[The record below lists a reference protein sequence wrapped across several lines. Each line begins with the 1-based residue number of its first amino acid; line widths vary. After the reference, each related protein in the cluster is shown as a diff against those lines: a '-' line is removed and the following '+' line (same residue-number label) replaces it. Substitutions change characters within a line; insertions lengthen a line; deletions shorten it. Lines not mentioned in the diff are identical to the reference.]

1 MKPRFLAFIL
11 ILTLLLSGCSWL
23 NGSYTSVVAHRE
35 HRTTSPN
42 DAVSASDKKE
52 LRAALE
58 DIIDMGT
65 QTAAIKVGSYPGDRL
80 TEDVILA
87 VRYAQKDYPVGAY
100 AVEKID
106 YEFGTSGGEPA
117 VAVNITY
124 RRSTAEI
131 QRIRKVK
138 SMDTAASQVKAAL
151 YNYDANLVMMV
162 EEYTSVDM
170 TQIVEDYAA
179 AYPQVVMEIPKV
191 TELLYGSGNS
201 RVVELSF
208 AYQNSRED
216 LKTMQTQ
223 VKPVFDAAML
233 YVSSNAEEHQKYAQ
247 LYAFLMERFDYKIET
262 SLTPAYSL
270 LHHGVGDSKAFAQVY
285 AAMCRSED
293 LECMTVT
300 GTCNAEPRTW
310 NLVKE
315 DGCYYHVDLLY
326 CNSMGAYQP
335 RTDDQMEGYVWDYS
349 AYPVCDGK
357 PEKENEEN

>member
-1 MKPRFLAFIL
+1 MKPRFLTFL
-11 ILTLLLSGCSWL
+11 LMLTLVLTGCSWL
-23 NGSYTSVVAHRE
+23 DGSYSSVVAHRE
-35 HRTTSPN
+35 HRTSAPS

-65 QTAAIKVGSYPGDRL
+65 QAAAIKVGGYPADRL

-87 VRYAQKDYPVGAY
+87 VRYAKKDYPVGAY
-100 AVEKID
+100 AVEGIE
-106 YEFGTSGGEPA
+106 YEIGTSGGEPA

-124 RRSTAEI
+124 RRSAGEI
-131 QRIRKVK
+131 QGIRKVRD
-138 SMDTAASQVKAAL
+138 MDTAASQVKAAL
-151 YNYDANLVMMV
+151 TNYDASLVMMV

-170 TQIVEDYAA
+170 MQIVEDYAA
-179 AYPQVVMEIPKV
+179 AFPQVVMEIPKV
-191 TELLYGSGNS
+191 TELLYGTGNS

-233 YVSSNAEEHQKYAQ
+233 YVSSNAQEHQRYAQ

-285 AAMCRSED
+285 AAMCRSKD

-310 NLVKE
+310 NMVKQ
-315 DGCYYHVDLLY
+315 DGCYYHVDLLD
-326 CNSMGAYQP
+326 CSLKGAYQP

-349 AYPVCDGK
+349 SYPVCDGV
-357 PEKENEEN
+357 PVKENEEK